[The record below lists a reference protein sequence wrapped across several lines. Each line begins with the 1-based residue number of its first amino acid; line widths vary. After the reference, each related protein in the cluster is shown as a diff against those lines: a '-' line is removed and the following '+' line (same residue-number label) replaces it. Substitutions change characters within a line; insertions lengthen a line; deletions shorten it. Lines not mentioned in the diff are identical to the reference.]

1 MSQPAS
7 AVGGTT
13 TPGDQG
19 ERKRAAWCQ
28 EHTRWHTTLCILA
41 AAVTWCLIWWIVA
54 EATTLDGTKVWGT
67 WRTIVH
73 GFGGVLAGVA
83 GWRGARRYRTWQS
96 TRTGK
101 EDDTSLL
108 WLVVG
113 GILASLVIA
122 AAAGYAQAELLTD
135 PGEAVASLDSPELLD
150 IARSTTFALAAIG
163 AVAVLLV
170 NYRKQRSVEAALK
183 HDQAKHLADLA
194 HENRKQRASEIAAL
208 HERYTTAVAQL
219 ADKENPAIRLGGV
232 HALAALGDDWAVQKV
247 FSQRQVCVDLLC
259 SYLRSVPRLN
269 VQYEPSGEAFEWDWD
284 RHFLAEDRDVR
295 KAALE
300 WLSRLATAAA
310 PITDPDNQQR
320 DSGEE
325 RTPGATVEIDLR
337 GIVLEGMDLSHA
349 KLSHLKM
356 PKAWLESADLS
367 DARMEH
373 VDLTGAH
380 LEYARLEQTVLN
392 NATLAGARMNTK
404 KATNAHFVDADL
416 KGAHLEGAELVGSD
430 LTRAKLLGAQ
440 VDRYTSFIS
449 AILKDAD
456 FSGVE
461 VRRLDLAGVDY
472 SKAKNFELNPEK
484 NPHQTDEE
492 PATAGDDEQPGRE
505 GENA

>member
-1 MSQPAS
+1 MGVGLAHPVRRRDQPAT
-7 AVGGTT
+7 GRQLTT
-13 TPGDQG
+13 GPTGPDRGHQW
-19 ERKRAAWCQ
+19 KCRAD
-28 EHTRWHTTLCILA
+28 RR
-41 AAVTWCLIWWIVA
+41 VA
-54 EATTLDGTKVWGT
+54 
-67 WRTIVH
+67 R
-73 GFGGVLAGVA
+73 
-83 GWRGARRYRTWQS
+83 
-96 TRTGK
+96 
-101 EDDTSLL
+101 
-108 WLVVG
+108 
-113 GILASLVIA
+113 
-122 AAAGYAQAELLTD
+122 
-135 PGEAVASLDSPELLD
+135 
-150 IARSTTFALAAIG
+150 AL
-163 AVAVLLV
+163 
-170 NYRKQRSVEAALK
+170 
-183 HDQAKHLADLA
+183 
-194 HENRKQRASEIAAL
+194 
-208 HERYTTAVAQL
+208 
-219 ADKENPAIRLGGV
+219 NPAPSPKSIGRQARINAGG
-232 HALAALGDDWAVQKV
+232 
-247 FSQRQVCVDLLC
+247 
-259 SYLRSVPRLN
+259 
-269 VQYEPSGEAFEWDWD
+269 SG
-284 RHFLAEDRDVR
+284 
-295 KAALE
+295 
-300 WLSRLATAAA
+300 LSRLATAAA

-505 GENA
+505 GSVR